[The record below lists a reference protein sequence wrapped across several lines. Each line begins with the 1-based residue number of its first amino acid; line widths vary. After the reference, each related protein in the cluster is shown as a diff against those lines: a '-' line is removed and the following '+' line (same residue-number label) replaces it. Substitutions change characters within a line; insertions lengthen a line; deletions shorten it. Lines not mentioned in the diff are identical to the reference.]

1 MNRLIPSFV
10 RTGVRT
16 GVLMGVRFTALVPVV
31 AFVVAASGLLSA
43 CGGGAG
49 AGGAGGTADAL
60 APASSAV
67 AQIDARVTQAFA
79 SASIA
84 GMSVRIMDRNDQ
96 VVYNKRLG
104 TFTEDQRIAVAS
116 ASKLVSAMVIFRLIE
131 QNQLS
136 LESTTG
142 QMLGWTGPKADITV
156 RHLLSFTSGLEP
168 EAACTANPALTL
180 QECAATLADRAAL
193 ALPATRFDYGG
204 AHMQVLGA
212 MAEKATGKSWNAI
225 FQEQLAAPMQLSTQ
239 ARYSTFP
246 RAESGSTNPLVA
258 GGLKLSTAEYVNLL
272 RLAFHKGTTGGRS
285 LISAARFDQQGVEPY
300 PAVTIGKSPM
310 ADAGLPFRY
319 GLGAWL
325 ECATPAA
332 GCSAIS
338 SPGAF
343 GFTPWLDRNV
353 GYYAVIA
360 MEAGDTDSGV
370 SRFSVRL
377 AQDLKPLIAQALR

>member
-1 MNRLIPSFV
+1 MNRPIPSFL
-10 RTGVRT
+10 RTGVRARVVSPVA
-16 GVLMGVRFTALVPVV
+16 VLLT
-31 AFVVAASGLLSA
+31 AASLLLGA
-43 CGGGAG
+43 CGGGGG
-49 AGGAGGTADAL
+49 AGGAGGTADAVV
-60 APASSAV
+60 PSNSAV

-79 SASIA
+79 SSGVA

-96 VVYNKRLG
+96 VVYNKRFG

-116 ASKLVSAMVIFRLIE
+116 ASKLVSAMVVFRLIE

-168 EAACTANPALTL
+168 EAACTANAALTL
-180 QECAATLADRAAL
+180 QECAATLASRAAL

-204 AHMQVLGA
+204 AHLQVLGA
-212 MAEKATGKSWNAI
+212 MAEKATGKTWNTI
-225 FQEQLAAPMQLSTQ
+225 FQEQLAVPMALSPQ
-239 ARYSTFP
+239 AGYYTFP
-246 RAESGSTNPLVA
+246 RAESGQTNPLVA
-258 GGLKLSTAEYVNLL
+258 GGLRLTTAEYMHLL
-272 RLAFHKGTTGGRS
+272 RLAFHKGTTSGRS

-300 PAVTIGKSPM
+300 PGVTIGKSPM
-310 ADAGLPFRY
+310 AEAGLPFHY
-319 GLGAWL
+319 SLDAWL

-332 GCSAIS
+332 GCSVIS

-343 GFTPWLDRNV
+343 GFTPWLDRNT
-353 GYYAVIA
+353 GYYAGIA
-360 MEAGDTDSGV
+360 MEAGVADTGLAPA
-370 SRFSVRL
+370 SVRL

>member
-10 RTGVRT
+10 RTGVRDSA
-16 GVLMGVRFTALVPVV
+16 VPPVV
-31 AFVVAASGLLSA
+31 AFVVAASLLLSA
-43 CGGGAG
+43 CGGGGG
-49 AGGAGGTADAL
+49 AGGAGGTADAVV
-60 APASSAV
+60 PSNSAV

-79 SASIA
+79 SAGIA
-84 GMSVRIMDRNDQ
+84 GMSVRIMDRNDL
-96 VVYNKRLG
+96 VVYSKRLG

-136 LESTTG
+136 MDSTTG
-142 QMLGWTGPKADITV
+142 QMLGWTGPKADISV

-168 EAACTANPALTL
+168 DAACTANPALTL
-180 QECAATLADRAAL
+180 QECVATLAGRAAL

-204 AHMQVLGA
+204 AHLQVLGA
-212 MAEKATGKSWNAI
+212 MAEKATGKAWNTI
-225 FQEQLAAPMQLSTQ
+225 FQEQLAVPMVLSPQ
-239 ARYSTFP
+239 ARYYTFP
-246 RAESGSTNPLVA
+246 RAESGLTNPLVA
-258 GGLKLSTAEYVNLL
+258 GGLKLTTAEYVHLL
-272 RLAFHKGTTGGRS
+272 RLAFHKGTTSGRS

-310 ADAGLPFRY
+310 AEAGFPYRY

-332 GCSAIS
+332 GCSVIS

-360 MEAGDTDSGV
+360 MESGDTDTGLAP
-370 SRFSVRL
+370 FSVRL

>member
-1 MNRLIPSFV
+1 MNRLIPSFLRTDV
-10 RTGVRT
+10 RARVVSPVA
-16 GVLMGVRFTALVPVV
+16 VLLTAV
-31 AFVVAASGLLSA
+31 SLLLAA
-43 CGGGAG
+43 CGGGGG
-49 AGGAGGTADAL
+49 AGGAGGTADAVV
-60 APASSAV
+60 PSNSAL

-79 SASIA
+79 SSGVA

-96 VVYNKRLG
+96 VVYNKRFG

-116 ASKLVSAMVIFRLIE
+116 ASKLVSAMVVFRLIE

-180 QECAATLADRAAL
+180 QECAATLASRAAL

-204 AHMQVLGA
+204 AHLQVLGA
-212 MAEKATGKSWNAI
+212 MAEKATGKTWNTI
-225 FQEQLAAPMQLSTQ
+225 FQEQLAVPMALSPQ
-239 ARYSTFP
+239 AGYYTFP
-246 RAESGSTNPLVA
+246 RAESGQTNPLVA
-258 GGLKLSTAEYVNLL
+258 GGLRLTTAEYMHLL
-272 RLAFHKGTTGGRS
+272 RLAFHKGTTSGRS

-300 PAVTIGKSPM
+300 PAVIVGKSPM
-310 ADAGLPFRY
+310 AELGLPFRY

-325 ECATPAA
+325 ECTTPAA
-332 GCSAIS
+332 GCSVIS

-360 MEAGDTDSGV
+360 MESGNTDTGV
-370 SRFSVRL
+370 VPASVRL

>member
-49 AGGAGGTADAL
+49 AGGAGGTAYAL

-156 RHLLSFTSGLEP
+156 RHLLSFT
-168 EAACTANPALTL
+168 
-180 QECAATLADRAAL
+180 
-193 ALPATRFDYGG
+193 
-204 AHMQVLGA
+204 
-212 MAEKATGKSWNAI
+212 
-225 FQEQLAAPMQLSTQ
+225 
-239 ARYSTFP
+239 
-246 RAESGSTNPLVA
+246 
-258 GGLKLSTAEYVNLL
+258 
-272 RLAFHKGTTGGRS
+272 
-285 LISAARFDQQGVEPY
+285 
-300 PAVTIGKSPM
+300 
-310 ADAGLPFRY
+310 
-319 GLGAWL
+319 
-325 ECATPAA
+325 
-332 GCSAIS
+332 
-338 SPGAF
+338 
-343 GFTPWLDRNV
+343 
-353 GYYAVIA
+353 
-360 MEAGDTDSGV
+360 
-370 SRFSVRL
+370 
-377 AQDLKPLIAQALR
+377 